1 MKLLDSN
8 DVPFLLV
15 AYPWVEDGVFDEAV
29 IMVTESTEDGTMGF
43 ILNRPQRIK
52 LAR

>member
-43 ILNRPQRIK
+43 ILNRP
-52 LAR
+52 